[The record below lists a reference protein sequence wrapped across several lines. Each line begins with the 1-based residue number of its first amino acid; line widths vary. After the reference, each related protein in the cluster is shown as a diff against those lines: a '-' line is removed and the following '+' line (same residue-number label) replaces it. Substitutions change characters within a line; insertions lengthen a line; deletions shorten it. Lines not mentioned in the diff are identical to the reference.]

1 MKYFTSE
8 KQFEPH
14 VRVRKWFYRIVFWT
28 LSLLILL
35 ALLRNTDWA
44 FTFSQLLNIPSTVLL
59 FCTLG
64 WLCSFLF
71 RAIRFKSEWHQFG
84 NITMASAL
92 RLAFLHNA
100 AVVLVPFRVGE
111 LGYPV
116 LVRQLVN
123 ASWQQCIRSLLWL
136 RFQDSVVLLV
146 LAFLMLP
153 FLSPAVR
160 IAFIL
165 SAFFLLLV
173 FKPWWIRLLRTR
185 YFFMRQLRAFL
196 HQRSNAWGW
205 FWSTANWTIKLLV
218 ISLMLQNLTGLQS
231 LQTFHGALTGELSA
245 LLPLT
250 GPAGFGTY
258 EAGVWTGLGLPWQDI
273 KVFMASI
280 FLTHLF
286 FLIISLM
293 GAGLVICLEFFDWYP
308 MHSPQEHLHG

>member
-44 FTFSQLLNIPSTVLL
+44 FTFSQLLNIPITVLL

-136 RFQDSVVLLV
+136 RFQDGVVLLM
-146 LAFLMLP
+146 LAFLIL
-153 FLSPAVR
+153 LAVPA
-160 IAFIL
+160 INCSYMPSFY
-165 SAFFLLLV
+165 SADNLASC
-173 FKPWWIRLLRTR
+173 ICI
-185 YFFMRQLRAFL
+185 
-196 HQRSNAWGW
+196 SSIC
-205 FWSTANWTIKLLV
+205 FWV
-218 ISLMLQNLTGLQS
+218 
-231 LQTFHGALTGELSA
+231 
-245 LLPLT
+245 
-250 GPAGFGTY
+250 
-258 EAGVWTGLGLPWQDI
+258 
-273 KVFMASI
+273 
-280 FLTHLF
+280 
-286 FLIISLM
+286 
-293 GAGLVICLEFFDWYP
+293 
-308 MHSPQEHLHG
+308 

>member
-8 KQFEPH
+8 NNFEPH
-14 VRVRKWFYRIVFWT
+14 VRVRKWFYRLVFWT
-28 LSLLILL
+28 LSLLILI

-44 FTFSQLLNIPSTVLL
+44 FTFSQLLNMPSTVLL

-84 NITMASAL
+84 HISMASAL

-123 ASWQQCIRSLLWL
+123 ASWQQCIRSLMWL
-136 RFQDSVVLLV
+136 RFQDGVVLITMAL
-146 LAFLMLP
+146 LILP
-153 FLSPAVR
+153 FINIEIRL
-160 IAFIL
+160 FIL
-165 SAFFLLLV
+165 CLFVITFFGTRR
-173 FKPWWIRLLRTR
+173 WWLGLLRSR
-185 YFFMRQLRAFL
+185 HFLSRQLRAFL
-196 HQRSNAWGW
+196 HQRSDGWGW
-205 FWSTANWTIKLLV
+205 LWSISNWVSKLFV
-218 ISLMLQNLTGLQS
+218 VSLLIQS
-231 LQTFHGALTGELSA
+231 LTNLEILRTLKGALTGELSA

-258 EAGVWTGLGLPWQDI
+258 EIGVWSGLGLPWSQMNQL
-273 KVFMASI
+273 MASI
-280 FLTHLF
+280 LLTHLF
-286 FLIISLM
+286 FLMISLVF
-293 GAGLVICLEFFDWYP
+293 ALVFLVLDSLNDVSFK
-308 MHSPQEHLHG
+308 SLNRKTNV